1 MRYALRLR
9 SGQAYCTLPNH
20 SLSLG
25 GRGLGRV
32 GLDELIEHVISL
44 PRTVKPVL
52 AMGAWFKNTLCI
64 TSGQQAFISKT
75 AGDLDSPDAC
85 RAHVDKARALLA
97 WLGEKPAVIAHDLH
111 PDFHSTR
118 FAAQLAAELDVP
130 LVAVQH
136 HHAHIAAITAEHQ
149 IDEPVL
155 GLALDGVGL
164 GSDGSAWGGELL
176 RVEGAAFERVGHLR
190 PLPLPGGD
198 RAAREPWRMA
208 AAALHEL
215 GRNEE
220 IARRYANEPAAIT
233 VATMLQRGLNC
244 PRTSSMGRVF
254 DAAAGLLGLCHKMEF
269 EAQAAI
275 ALEQAA
281 THYIAAHGMPQPA
294 ANGWHMDAAGQL
306 DLLPLLAL
314 LADERDAEYGAAV
327 FHATLIAAL
336 TDWAAQAAQRSGIKT
351 IACGGGCFFNKL
363 LSAGLRE
370 WLDGTGL
377 KMLTAKLV
385 QPGDTAIALG
395 QAWVAAQLLTQDSLG
410 L

>member
-1 MRYALRLR
+1 MIHPDCVEHAIRLPCAVR
-9 SGQAYCTLPNH
+9 
-20 SLSLG
+20 
-25 GRGLGRV
+25 
-32 GLDELIEHVISL
+32 
-44 PRTVKPVL
+44 PVL
-52 AMGAWFKNTLCI
+52 ATGAWFKNTVCI
-64 TSGQQAFISKT
+64 ASGQQAFISRT
-75 AGDLDSPDAC
+75 VGDLDSPDAC
-85 RAHVDKARALLA
+85 RAHEAATRQLLE
-97 WLGEKPAVIAHDLH
+97 WHGEKPVAIAHDLH

-130 LVAVQH
+130 LIAVQH
-136 HHAHIAAITAEHQ
+136 HHAHIAAITAEHRL
-149 IDEPVL
+149 DEPVL

-164 GSDGSAWGGELL
+164 GTDGSAWGGELL
-176 RVEGAAFERVGHLR
+176 RVEGAAFDRIGHLR
-190 PLPLPGGD
+190 LLPLPGGD

-208 AAALHEL
+208 AAVLHEL
-215 GRNEE
+215 ERNEE
-220 IARRYANEPAAIT
+220 IAQRFAGEPAAAT

-244 PRTSSMGRVF
+244 PRTSSTGRVF

-281 THYIAAHGMPQPA
+281 THYLVAHGMPQPA
-294 ANGWHMDAAGQL
+294 VNGWHIDAAGQL

-314 LADERDAEYGAAV
+314 LAGECDAEYGAAV

-336 TDWAAQAAQRSGIKT
+336 TDWVVQAAQRSGIKT

-363 LSAGLRE
+363 LSTGLRDH
-370 WLDGTGL
+370 LADRNL
-377 KMLTAKLV
+377 KMLAPALA

-395 QAWVAAQLLTQDSLG
+395 QAWVAAQLLIPDSSG